1 MNLGKLVFCILDPLS
16 LEYLMVF
23 EEVCRV
29 YSAWCGDQK
38 AFEGRVIH
46 RRLSCLCCLQN
57 CDGLNFARSLNTRQ
71 VLPADPAP
79 ERVAREGVHKTI
91 LNCIIPFKRYPM
103 RLESSVTPGVVVLGE
118 VTDVLHVVPSPV
130 TLL

>member
-1 MNLGKLVFCILDPLS
+1 MVFHRSEVLIDAWRHAAEAHFINTNWHELGITFFFCVLDPLS

-29 YSAWCGDQK
+29 YRAWCVDQK

-79 ERVAREGVHKTI
+79 ERVARDGAHTMASPHS
-91 LNCIIPFKRYPM
+91 NAF
-103 RLESSVTPGVVVLGE
+103 
-118 VTDVLHVVPSPV
+118 PSGLSRP
-130 TLL
+130 